1 MDNKMLLLALIFVQL
16 FFNSTASNQGKKKL
30 LSSFLI
36 IYIEFVCWNTFYFYA
51 DAKYIIR
58 NNEEN
63 LPMLDMNGCIMKDD
77 DPNPGVNYCCSAD
90 ITNCYTTLSD
100 CSAACNP
107 PSKA

>member
-1 MDNKMLLLALIFVQL
+1 
-16 FFNSTASNQGKKKL
+16 
-30 LSSFLI
+30 
-36 IYIEFVCWNTFYFYA
+36 
-51 DAKYIIR
+51 
-58 NNEEN
+58 
-63 LPMLDMNGCIMKDD
+63 MLDMNGCIMKDD